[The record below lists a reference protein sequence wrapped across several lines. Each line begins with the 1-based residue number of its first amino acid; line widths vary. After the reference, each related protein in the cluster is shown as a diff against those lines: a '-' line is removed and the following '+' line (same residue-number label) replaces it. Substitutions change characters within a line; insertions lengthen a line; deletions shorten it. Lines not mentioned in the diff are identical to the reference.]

1 MFVHFYHEKIRKV
14 VATFGTMF
22 NNLHVVRKDASGASI
37 SQMKVPLSY
46 SPRQKFLDRIRE
58 TANMEDAK
66 LAVKLPRMAFEMTA
80 LYYDPTRQLAKT
92 NNFTKNV
99 EGNANVRTK
108 FFTSV
113 PYILNFQLN
122 ILAKTNEDA
131 VQILEQILPFFNP
144 SYTVTMKQFSDYP
157 DVTEDIPIT
166 LIGTSFVDDYEGS
179 LENRRTIIYTLDFE
193 IKTSFYGPIA
203 DAKII
208 KKAIV
213 DFKNPDLPSDDAN
226 SLIERIT
233 VEPTDP
239 DAGPDTI
246 DFTTNYIIPSEGL
259 DSDQTVVQP
268 SVVPDGDPI
277 DFGTFGNPNLSID
290 LGTFSL
296 DD

>member
-1 MFVHFYHEKIRKV
+1 MFTHFYHEKIRKV

-37 SQMKVPLSY
+37 SQMKVPLAY
-46 SPRQKFLDRIRE
+46 APRQKFLDRIRE
-58 TANMEDAK
+58 TSEFDDAK
-66 LAVKLPRMAFEMTA
+66 VAVKLPRMSFEMSA
-80 LYYDPTRQLAKT
+80 IYFDPTRQLPKV

-99 EGNANVRTK
+99 TDNANIRTK

-157 DVTEDIPIT
+157 DITEDIPIS
-166 LIGTSFVDDYEGS
+166 LIGISFSDDYEGQ

-193 IKTSFYGPIA
+193 IKTTFYGPIA

-208 KKAIV
+208 KKSIV
-213 DFKNPDLPSDDAN
+213 DFRNPDLPSDDPN
-226 SLIERIT
+226 NLIERIT
-233 VEPTDP
+233 VRPTDS
-239 DAGPDTI
+239 DAGPDTV
-246 DFTTNYIIPSEGL
+246 DFTTEFIIPAEEL
-259 DSDQTVVQP
+259 DSDQAVVQ
-268 SVVPDGDPI
+268 SLGTPI
-277 DFGTFGNPNLSID
+277 DFGTFGSPSLTID
-290 LGTFSL
+290 LGSFTL

>member
-14 VATFGTMF
+14 VAIFGTMF

-157 DVTEDIPIT
+157 DVTEDIPIS
-166 LIGTSFVDDYEGS
+166 LIGISYTDDYEGQ

-193 IKTSFYGPIA
+193 VKTSFYGPIS
-203 DAKII
+203 DSSII
-208 KKAIV
+208 RKAIV
-213 DFKNPDLPSDDAN
+213 DFRDPDVPTIGSYSLTDSDN
-226 SLIERIT
+226 LFERII
-233 VEPTDP
+233 VQPEPL
-239 DAGPDTI
+239 DAHP
-246 DFTTNYIIPSEGL
+246 
-259 DSDQTVVQP
+259 DSDYGFVETILIP
-268 SVVPDGDPI
+268 GECD
-277 DFGTFGNPNLSID
+277 SI
-290 LGTFSL
+290 
-296 DD
+296 

>member
-1 MFVHFYHEKIRKV
+1 MFTHFYHEKIRKV

-37 SQMKVPLSY
+37 SQMKVPLAY
-46 SPRQKFLDRIRE
+46 APRQKFLDRIRE
-58 TANMEDAK
+58 TSEFDDAK
-66 LAVKLPRMAFEMTA
+66 VAVKLPRMSFEMSA
-80 LYYDPTRQLAKT
+80 LYFDPTRQLPKV

-99 EGNANVRTK
+99 TDNANIRTK

-157 DVTEDIPIT
+157 DITEDIPIS
-166 LIGTSFVDDYEGS
+166 LIGISFSDDYEGQ

-193 IKTSFYGPIA
+193 IKTTFYGPIA

-208 KKAIV
+208 KKSIV
-213 DFKNPDLPSDDAN
+213 DFRNPDLPSDDPN
-226 SLIERIT
+226 NLIERIT
-233 VEPTDP
+233 VRPTDS
-239 DAGPDTI
+239 DAGPDTV
-246 DFTTNYIIPSEGL
+246 DFTTEFIIPTEEL
-259 DSDQTVVQP
+259 DSDQAVVQ
-268 SVVPDGDPI
+268 SLGTPI
-277 DFGTFGNPNLSID
+277 DFGTFGSPTLTID
-290 LGTFSL
+290 LGSFTL
-296 DD
+296 DE

>member
-1 MFVHFYHEKIRKV
+1 MFTHFYHEKIRKV

-37 SQMKVPLSY
+37 SQMKVPLAY
-46 SPRQKFLDRIRE
+46 APRQKFLDRIRE
-58 TANMEDAK
+58 TSEFDDTK
-66 LAVKLPRMAFEMTA
+66 VAVKLPRMSFEMSA
-80 LYYDPTRQLAKT
+80 LYFDPTRQLPKV

-99 EGNANVRTK
+99 TDNANIRTK

-157 DVTEDIPIT
+157 DITEDIPIS
-166 LIGTSFVDDYEGS
+166 LIGISFSDDYEGQ

-193 IKTSFYGPIA
+193 IKTTFYGPIA

-208 KKAIV
+208 KKSIV
-213 DFKNPDLPSDDAN
+213 DFRNPDLPSDDPN
-226 SLIERIT
+226 NLIERIT
-233 VEPTDP
+233 VRPTDS
-239 DAGPDTI
+239 DAGPDTV
-246 DFTTNYIIPSEGL
+246 DFTTEFIIPTEEL
-259 DSDQTVVQP
+259 DSDQAVVQ
-268 SVVPDGDPI
+268 SLGTPI
-277 DFGTFGNPNLSID
+277 DFGTFGSPTLTID
-290 LGTFSL
+290 LGSFTL
-296 DD
+296 DE